1 MILLFTGC
9 RPPAWVFACLVSE
22 SMHCFQHFWCPWLLS
37 ASLVSGMLWILCPWL
52 LIMAVLR
59 SLCTSGSCLPTLA
72 GLPAWLISY
81 FQLPLPIWRGFFFN
95 LFLKH
100 CHCSQS
106 QSQYI
111 FRAWGGGTERKCLFG
126 RRKCRISVERE
137 ISLLRAES
145 QEGKQGEWKKPGRR
159 DEAECLP
166 LLVAQVIRLKTSEEN
181 FKQEP
186 WQSTDSWE
194 YSIFHVSIIWFVRPK
209 GF

>member
-81 FQLPLPIWRGFFFN
+81 FQLPLPIWRGFFLTCFWSTAIV
-95 LFLKH
+95 H
-100 CHCSQS
+100 SP
-106 QSQYI
+106 
-111 FRAWGGGTERKCLFG
+111 RANIYL
-126 RRKCRISVERE
+126 ERE
-137 ISLLRAES
+137 VEEQRGNAFLEGGNAGLAWSARLAFWELNPRKASKES
-145 QEGKQGEWKKPGRR
+145 ERNLDAGMRQN
-159 DEAECLP
+159 
-166 LLVAQVIRLKTSEEN
+166 V
-181 FKQEP
+181 
-186 WQSTDSWE
+186 
-194 YSIFHVSIIWFVRPK
+194 FHCW
-209 GF
+209 